1 MQVEFFFSIKRSK
14 GGTKREIP
22 DMMVFW
28 DVKKLKDMSC
38 GLIKD
43 SGGVPQVQLIL
54 NSHSCFPYVSYRI
67 GFEIPIYCDG
77 ILPIHWMDGFNG
89 FVDMTGK
96 CIGVGLS
103 LDF

>member
-1 MQVEFFFSIKRSK
+1 
-14 GGTKREIP
+14 
-22 DMMVFW
+22 MMVFW
-28 DVKKLKDMSC
+28 DVKKLKGYVLWFNKGYGRSSTSSINLKLTD
-38 GLIKD
+38 L
-43 SGGVPQVQLIL
+43 
-54 NSHSCFPYVSYRI
+54 SCFPYVSYRL

-77 ILPIHWMDGFNG
+77 ILPIHWMDGFKG